1 MSTQPYLTGQG
12 TYGPLHVPGLR
23 GPAHFW
29 ERHHSMPPAQNT
41 VIVYKDGT
49 VVEGHLFGP
58 DVYTDE
64 TIHRIFVGGYKHVC
78 DPNDDPLS
86 FAALAAAGYTCF
98 VPTQD
103 IYMPNNQ
110 YTDQYPVK
118 DTPTA
123 AQVRA
128 AAIEAARQARIA
140 TLEAELAALKGLAP

>member
-1 MSTQPYLTGQG
+1 
-12 TYGPLHVPGLR
+12 
-23 GPAHFW
+23 
-29 ERHHSMPPAQNT
+29 MPPAQNT

-64 TIHRIFVGGYKHVC
+64 NVHRIFVGGYKHVC

-128 AAIEAARQARIA
+128 AAIEAARLARIA